1 MNHYMA
7 WDIILYEW
15 KAWDIILYEWKVIPE
30 INM

>member
-15 KAWDIILYEWKVIPE
+15 KAWDIILYEWKVISD